1 MIKKLIK
8 NKFRVL
14 IAIGTLLA
22 LVAVRAFEQKLF
34 YDPFLPFFK
43 TEFQGKSLPD
53 YEGFKLFLNTFLRY
67 FLNTIFSILLIY
79 QIFKEKKLVVFVSW
93 LYLFL
98 FVVLAANVFWI
109 ACITKTSDYLV
120 LFYVRRF
127 LIQPL
132 FLVLFIPA
140 FYYQRK
146 SK

>member
-8 NKFRVL
+8 NKSRVL
-14 IAIGTLLA
+14 IAIGALLA

-43 TEFQGKSLPD
+43 TEFQGKSLPNYD
-53 YEGFKLFLNTFLRY
+53 GFKLFLNTFLRY
-67 FLNTIFSILLIY
+67 FLNTIFSILLIF

-98 FVVLAANVFWI
+98 FVVLAVIYFGLLYS
-109 ACITKTSDYLV
+109 KTSDYLV

>member
-67 FLNTIFSILLIY
+67 FLNTIFSILLIF

-98 FVVLAANVFWI
+98 FVVLAVIYFGLLYS
-109 ACITKTSDYLV
+109 KTSDYLV

>member
-8 NKFRVL
+8 NKSRVL
-14 IAIGTLLA
+14 IAIGVLLA

-67 FLNTIFSILLIY
+67 FLNTIFSILLIF

-98 FVVLAANVFWI
+98 FVVLAIIYFGLLYS
-109 ACITKTSDYLV
+109 KTSDYLV

>member
-8 NKFRVL
+8 NKSRVL
-14 IAIGTLLA
+14 IAIGALLA

-43 TEFQGKSLPD
+43 TEFQGKSLPNYD
-53 YEGFKLFLNTFLRY
+53 GFKLFLNTFLRY
-67 FLNTIFSILLIY
+67 FLNTIFSILLIF

-98 FVVLAANVFWI
+98 FVVLAVIYFGLLYS
-109 ACITKTSDYLV
+109 KTSDYLV

-140 FYYQRK
+140 FYYQIK

>member
-98 FVVLAANVFWI
+98 FVVLAAMYFGMLYFE
-109 ACITKTSDYLV
+109 TSDYLV

>member
-8 NKFRVL
+8 NKSRVL
-14 IAIGTLLA
+14 IAIGVLLA

-67 FLNTIFSILLIY
+67 FLNTIFSILLIF

-98 FVVLAANVFWI
+98 FVVLAIIYFGLLYS
-109 ACITKTSDYLV
+109 KTSDYLV

-140 FYYQRK
+140 FYYQIK

>member
-22 LVAVRAFEQKLF
+22 LVAARAFEQKLF

-43 TEFQGKSLPD
+43 TEFQGKSLPN

-98 FVVLAANVFWI
+98 FVVLAAMYFGMLYFE
-109 ACITKTSDYLV
+109 TSDYLV

>member
-8 NKFRVL
+8 NKFRIL
-14 IAIGTLLA
+14 IAVGALLA
-22 LVAVRAFEQKLF
+22 LVAVRAFEQNLF
-34 YDPFLPFFK
+34 YDPFLNFFK
-43 TEFQGKSLPD
+43 TEFQGKSLPN
-53 YEGFKLFLNTFLRY
+53 YEGFKLFLNLFLRY

-79 QIFKEKKLVVFVSW
+79 QIFKQKKLIVFVSW

-98 FVVLAANVFWI
+98 FVVLAIIYFGLLYY
-109 ACITKTSDYLV
+109 KTSDYLV

>member
-8 NKFRVL
+8 NKSRVL
-14 IAIGTLLA
+14 IAIGVLLA

-67 FLNTIFSILLIY
+67 FLNTIFSILLIF

-98 FVVLAANVFWI
+98 FVVLAVIYFGLLYS
-109 ACITKTSDYLV
+109 KTSDYLV

>member
-8 NKFRVL
+8 NKFRVS
-14 IAIGTLLA
+14 IAVLALLA
-22 LVAVRAFEQKLF
+22 LVAVRAFEQNLF

-53 YEGFKLFLNTFLRY
+53 YEVFKLFLNTFLRY

-79 QIFKEKKLVVFVSW
+79 QIFKQKKLIVFVSW

-98 FVVLAANVFWI
+98 FEVLAIIYFGLLYY
-109 ACITKTSDYLV
+109 KTSDYLV

>member
-8 NKFRVL
+8 NKFRIL
-14 IAIGTLLA
+14 IAVGALLA
-22 LVAVRAFEQKLF
+22 LVAVRAFEQKMF
-34 YDPFLPFFK
+34 YDPFLNFFK

-67 FLNTIFSILLIY
+67 FLNTVFSILLIY
-79 QIFKEKKLVVFVSW
+79 QIFKDKIFVFFVFW

-98 FVVLAANVFWI
+98 FVVLAIIYFGLLHY
-109 ACITKTSDYLV
+109 KTSDYLV

>member
-8 NKFRVL
+8 NKSRVL
-14 IAIGTLLA
+14 IAIGALLA

-67 FLNTIFSILLIY
+67 FLNTIFSILLIF

-98 FVVLAANVFWI
+98 FVVLAVIYFGLLYS
-109 ACITKTSDYLV
+109 KTSDYLV

-140 FYYQRK
+140 FYYQIK

>member
-8 NKFRVL
+8 NKFRIL
-14 IAIGTLLA
+14 IAVGALLA
-22 LVAVRAFEQKLF
+22 LVAVRAFEQKMF
-34 YDPFLPFFK
+34 YDPFLNFFK
-43 TEFQGKSLPD
+43 TEFQGKSLPN
-53 YEGFKLFLNTFLRY
+53 YEGFKLFLNLFLRY

-79 QIFKEKKLVVFVSW
+79 QIFKQKKLIVFVSW

-98 FVVLAANVFWI
+98 FVVLAIIYFGLLYY
-109 ACITKTSDYLV
+109 KTSDYLV

-140 FYYQRK
+140 FYYQQIAK
-146 SK
+146 

>member
-14 IAIGTLLA
+14 IAVGALLA
-22 LVAVRAFEQKLF
+22 LVAVRAFEQKMF
-34 YDPFLPFFK
+34 YDPFLNFFK

-67 FLNTIFSILLIY
+67 FLNTVFSILLIY
-79 QIFKEKKLVVFVSW
+79 QIFKVKKLVVFVSW

-98 FVVLAANVFWI
+98 FVVLAIIYFGLLYY
-109 ACITKTSDYLV
+109 KTYDYLV

>member
-14 IAIGTLLA
+14 IAIGALLA

-43 TEFQGKSLPD
+43 TEFQGKSLPNYD
-53 YEGFKLFLNTFLRY
+53 GFKLFLNTFLRY
-67 FLNTIFSILLIY
+67 FLNTIFSILLIF

-98 FVVLAANVFWI
+98 FVVLAIIYFGLLYS
-109 ACITKTSDYLV
+109 KTSDYLV

>member
-8 NKFRVL
+8 NKSRVL
-14 IAIGTLLA
+14 IAIGALLA
-22 LVAVRAFEQKLF
+22 LIVVRAFEQKLF

-53 YEGFKLFLNTFLRY
+53 YESFKLFLNTFLRY

-98 FVVLAANVFWI
+98 FIVLAAMYFGMLYFE
-109 ACITKTSDYLV
+109 TSDYLI

>member
-98 FVVLAANVFWI
+98 FVALALIYFGLLYS
-109 ACITKTSDYLV
+109 KTSDYLV

>member
-8 NKFRVL
+8 NKFRIL
-14 IAIGTLLA
+14 IAVGALLA
-22 LVAVRAFEQKLF
+22 LVAVRAFEQKMF
-34 YDPFLPFFK
+34 YDPFLNFFK
-43 TEFQGKSLPD
+43 TEFQGKSLPN
-53 YEGFKLFLNTFLRY
+53 YEGFKLFLNLFLRY

-79 QIFKEKKLVVFVSW
+79 QIFKQKKLIVFVSW

-98 FVVLAANVFWI
+98 FVVLAIIYFGLLYY
-109 ACITKTSDYLV
+109 KTSDYLV

>member
-8 NKFRVL
+8 NKSRVL
-14 IAIGTLLA
+14 IAIGALLA

-67 FLNTIFSILLIY
+67 FLNTIFSILLIF

-98 FVVLAANVFWI
+98 FVVLAIIYFGLLYS
-109 ACITKTSDYLV
+109 KTSDYLV

-140 FYYQRK
+140 FYYQIK

>member
-8 NKFRVL
+8 NKFRVS
-14 IAIGTLLA
+14 IAVVALLA

-43 TEFQGKSLPD
+43 TEFQGKSLPN
-53 YEGFKLFLNTFLRY
+53 YEGFKLFLNLFLRY

-79 QIFKEKKLVVFVSW
+79 QIFKQKKLIVFVSW

-98 FVVLAANVFWI
+98 FVVLAIIYFGLLYY
-109 ACITKTSDYLV
+109 KTSDYLV

>member
-14 IAIGTLLA
+14 IAIGALLA
-22 LVAVRAFEQKLF
+22 LVAVRAFEQKMF

-43 TEFQGKSLPD
+43 TEFQGKSLPN

-98 FVVLAANVFWI
+98 FVVLAAMYFGMLYFE
-109 ACITKTSDYLV
+109 TSDYLV

>member
-8 NKFRVL
+8 NKFRIL
-14 IAIGTLLA
+14 IAVGALLA
-22 LVAVRAFEQKLF
+22 LVAVRAFEQQMF
-34 YDPFLPFFK
+34 YDPFLNFFK
-43 TEFQGKSLPD
+43 TEFQGKSLPN
-53 YEGFKLFLNTFLRY
+53 YEGFKLFLNLFLRY

-79 QIFKEKKLVVFVSW
+79 QIFKQKKLIVFVSW

-98 FVVLAANVFWI
+98 FVVLAIIYFGLLYY
-109 ACITKTSDYLV
+109 KTSDYLV

>member
-14 IAIGTLLA
+14 IAIGALLA
-22 LVAVRAFEQKLF
+22 LVVVRAFEQKMF

-53 YEGFKLFLNTFLRY
+53 YEGFKLFFNTLLRY

-98 FVVLAANVFWI
+98 FVVLAAMYFGMLYFE
-109 ACITKTSDYLV
+109 TSDYLV

>member
-34 YDPFLPFFK
+34 YDPFLLFFK

-98 FVVLAANVFWI
+98 FVALALIYFGLLYS
-109 ACITKTSDYLV
+109 KTSDYLV

>member
-14 IAIGTLLA
+14 IAVGALLA
-22 LVAVRAFEQKLF
+22 LVAVRAFEQKMF
-34 YDPFLPFFK
+34 YDPFLNFFK

-79 QIFKEKKLVVFVSW
+79 QIFKQKKLIVFVSW

-98 FVVLAANVFWI
+98 FVVLAIIYFGLLYY
-109 ACITKTSDYLV
+109 KTSDYLV

>member
-67 FLNTIFSILLIY
+67 FLNTIFSTLLIY

-98 FVVLAANVFWI
+98 FVALAIIYFGLLYF
-109 ACITKTSDYLV
+109 KTSDYLV

-140 FYYQRK
+140 FYYQSK

>member
-8 NKFRVL
+8 NKFCIL
-14 IAIGTLLA
+14 IAVGALLA
-22 LVAVRAFEQKLF
+22 LVAVRAFEQKMF
-34 YDPFLPFFK
+34 YDPFLNFFK
-43 TEFQGKSLPD
+43 TEFQGKSLPN
-53 YEGFKLFLNTFLRY
+53 YEGFKLFLNLFLRY

-79 QIFKEKKLVVFVSW
+79 QIFKQKKLIVFVSW

-98 FVVLAANVFWI
+98 FVVLAIIYFGLLYY
-109 ACITKTSDYLV
+109 KTSDYLV

>member
-1 MIKKLIK
+1 MIKRLIK

-14 IAIGTLLA
+14 IAIGALFA

-34 YDPFLPFFK
+34 NDPFLAFFK
-43 TEFQGKSLPD
+43 TEFQGKALPD
-53 YEGFKLFLNTFLRY
+53 YEGFNLFWNIFLRY
-67 FLNTIFSILLIY
+67 FLNTFFSIVLIY
-79 QIFKEKKLVVFVSW
+79 QIFKDKKLAVFVSW

-98 FVVLAANVFWI
+98 FVVLAVMYFGLLYS
-109 ACITKTSDYLV
+109 KTSDYLV

-140 FYYQRK
+140 FYYQRM

>member
-67 FLNTIFSILLIY
+67 FLNTIFSTLLIY

-98 FVVLAANVFWI
+98 FVVLAAMYFGMLYFE
-109 ACITKTSDYLV
+109 TSDYLV

>member
-8 NKFRVL
+8 NKSRVL
-14 IAIGTLLA
+14 IVIGALLA

-67 FLNTIFSILLIY
+67 FLNTIFSILLIF

-98 FVVLAANVFWI
+98 FVVLAIIYFGLLYS
-109 ACITKTSDYLV
+109 KTSDYLV

>member
-8 NKFRVL
+8 NKSRVL
-14 IAIGTLLA
+14 IAIGALLA

-43 TEFQGKSLPD
+43 TEFQGKSLPNYD
-53 YEGFKLFLNTFLRY
+53 GFKLFLNTFLRY
-67 FLNTIFSILLIY
+67 FLNTIFSILLIF

-98 FVVLAANVFWI
+98 FVVLAIIYFGLLYS
-109 ACITKTSDYLV
+109 KTSDYLV